1 MATESLV
8 PYNAEAI
15 PPDAER
21 EIAIYETQ
29 LGRFQADQVPEK
41 IFTEFRLRHG
51 VYGQRDNGSQM
62 IRIKIP
68 FGGLNAAQLEMLADI
83 AEEYSDN
90 IVHITT
96 RQDVQYHYVD
106 INNTPELMRRFAS
119 VGITT
124 KEACGNVVRN
134 VTACPITGVCK
145 DETFDVTPYS
155 QALSD
160 FMLGHPDAQDFG
172 RKFKIAFSGCEQHA
186 CGLAYMQVR
195 DVQIHG
201 SKQRI
206 DDQFGRVYALYLQPI

>member
-106 INNTPELMRRFAS
+106 INNTPELMRRLAS

-124 KEACGNVVRN
+124 LLDTPLTKASCANDNACKS
-134 VTACPITGVCK
+134 K
-145 DETFDVTPYS
+145 DSLRLPNC
-155 QALSD
+155 
-160 FMLGHPDAQDFG
+160 
-172 RKFKIAFSGCEQHA
+172 FS
-186 CGLAYMQVR
+186 
-195 DVQIHG
+195 
-201 SKQRI
+201 
-206 DDQFGRVYALYLQPI
+206 P